1 MAKIPCGNLIVARIR
16 ILRIERVILILR
28 IIEEG
33 RLLVFTKSFRAFH
46 SHFANASGEDS
57 RFENRGGSDSHFEN
71 RAQRG

>member
-28 IIEEG
+28 IVEEG
-33 RLLVFTKSFRAFH
+33 KLLVKTKSFRAFH
-46 SHFANASGEDS
+46 SHFASPSGEDS
-57 RFENRGGSDSHFEN
+57 RFENMRGTHSHFEN